1 MKSAV
6 SGIFNKIPKKQ
17 NSPVRGWA
25 QTWSENLGVPL
36 LEDPVPV
43 ETLYLDHG
51 ANFTGGLNLFGG
63 FNQDLEDRI
72 NIMLKCD
79 NIVSLDRGMP
89 DYGAM
94 LKKRKDVKN
103 KDSCDIVSR
112 KCESATTLISSD
124 LETDWLAV
132 GDSHTAA
139 YSRAGSAV
147 VKQDGTTL
155 NNQIKNN
162 FEYIREHVNK
172 RQWKGVT
179 VCLGNI
185 DVRFHIHRLE
195 ADVDAMI
202 EAYGDFGKSLDCE
215 VEYDLPWPIEHEDIK
230 IPGSGKYKGE
240 PFYGSREERTEIVNK
255 IRSAMDKYNMN
266 CVSYPSEWS
275 AMEGESYAKQIME
288 SNGSVHLNPVYYR
301 RHNWGV
307 AENSLERFMA

>member
-17 NSPVRGWA
+17 NSHVRGWA

-63 FNQDLEDRI
+63 FTQELKDRI
-72 NIMLKCD
+72 NIMLRCT
-79 NIVSLDRGMP
+79 NIVSLDREMP

-94 LKKRKDVKN
+94 LKKRKDGP
-103 KDSCDIVSR
+103 DELWCDVLSR

-124 LETDWLAV
+124 LETNWLAV

-155 NNQIKNN
+155 NNQINNN

-179 VCLGNI
+179 ICLGNI
-185 DVRFHIHRLE
+185 DVRFHIHRLG

-202 EAYGDFGKSLDCE
+202 KAYGNFGKSLDCE
-215 VEYDLPWPIEHEDIK
+215 VEYALPWPIEHEDRK

-275 AMEGESYAKQIME
+275 TMEGESYAKQIME